1 MLYVCRTARHE
12 LWRMPEVQSMRAD
25 ATKCSRRVENGRC
38 SEVVRVH
45 AWDRWGGHEVL
56 CPFGAR
62 HTARRRLRRAV
73 CGGVGREPAGD
84 ESRVRWSSAADTV
97 SAAPASPSGT
107 CEVGRGLGC
116 GHAPEAMEETRGC
129 PLALLRYC
137 TVRRLFVL
145 FYSTPRLTPWL
156 P

>member
-116 GHAPEAMEETRGC
+116 GQRTRGDGGEGQ
-129 PLALLRYC
+129 LGNIA
-137 TVRRLFVL
+137 RLIVELSDFA
-145 FYSTPRLTPWL
+145 
-156 P
+156 